1 MGTRVNHYFHSVS
14 DDTSLTSVGTSFDAS
29 KKHTIK
35 LGSFPDESRF
45 IGKISAVTIH
55 VSSIASSA
63 SQVSFRMTSDSTGDK
78 TLLSGLAGDLDVGI
92 TTATDGSVTYVF
104 SFIQSVPTNDTV
116 YLFYK
121 TNTGTV
127 TIDEVIITW
136 EE

>member
-14 DDTSLTSVGTSFDAS
+14 DDTSLASVGTSFDAN

-55 VSSIASSA
+55 VSSISSA
-63 SQVSFRMTSDSTGDK
+63 SEVSFRMTSDSTGDK
-78 TLLSGLAGDLDVGI
+78 TLLSGLDGDLDVGI

-121 TNTGTV
+121 TDTGSV